1 MATAPAKSTS
11 FEDRLARIQR
21 QSRNTMGEVHIGPSD
36 TDASRDKPS
45 TNKVR
50 VKSKKKKVVKIGE
63 GSNAVFLPLAFIVG
77 GFSLFV
83 GMSAKYHMFEEGGL
97 IPMEVPIEALAA
109 YTPYVHFLIGGL
121 LALLFAW
128 SFGFTSL
135 VRKLAV
141 IAGFAGM
148 FYYETAVVE
157 RFPGTFTIF
166 FSEAYVAEK
175 LTSA

>member
-1 MATAPAKSTS
+1 M
-11 FEDRLARIQR
+11 
-21 QSRNTMGEVHIGPSD
+21 
-36 TDASRDKPS
+36 
-45 TNKVR
+45 
-50 VKSKKKKVVKIGE
+50 
-63 GSNAVFLPLAFIVG
+63 
-77 GFSLFV
+77 
-83 GMSAKYHMFEEGGL
+83 
-97 IPMEVPIEALAA
+97 
-109 YTPYVHFLIGGL
+109 HFLIGGL